1 MGFVR
6 NLVLFPAVKMFF
18 ENLLRTDKVN
28 AMSLAHDFF
37 WGGGD
42 KCIYNANAVSCN
54 KHARFTH
61 HNILLDLHNTTT
73 L

>member
-28 AMSLAHDFF
+28 AMSLVHDFF
-37 WGGGD
+37 WGVGQVYLQC
-42 KCIYNANAVSCN
+42 KCCQ
-54 KHARFTH
+54 
-61 HNILLDLHNTTT
+61 L
-73 L
+73 

>member
-37 WGGGD
+37 LGGGTSVFTMQMLS
-42 KCIYNANAVSCN
+42 AVTSM
-54 KHARFTH
+54 
-61 HNILLDLHNTTT
+61 LDLHITTYC
-73 L
+73 